1 MASLRRVTAENLN
14 CPLCMDTFEEAT
26 LLSCGHTFCRK
37 CLTKYD
43 EFHPDHADMHCPLCR
58 EATPLNEKR
67 VEGLSS
73 NVTLN
78 GLVGDINRIS
88 TGLHYA
94 DESKPRCDLCQPK
107 SMSDDHQEQAIAV
120 SFCHECE
127 GYLCESCLSGHT
139 RMVHVFGTHRTVS
152 VQEVRKEKERDSNIA
167 KSCPEH
173 KSEQMDFYC
182 QDCEEVVC
190 HKCTVVK
197 HSGREHSIKDL
208 AEYETETRQKI
219 DMLVMR
225 SSVRRAKIEKHIG
238 DIKQE
243 EKHIRVMLTKME
255 SEINRAYDYKIKQL
269 DENKQALLEEV
280 ARVEAMYYGKLIDMT
295 KTARSLAKK
304 ISVSSEMISK
314 GKRKPLFGE
323 SRVAHNNLYRELD
336 VVLGEEVDMMAPSR
350 LRDLTGKT
358 CFVPSASDV
367 IDLGQI
373 GAHITGWTVVNEIDL
388 PCDDAMNGL
397 ATMSYDKV
405 AVSYFNG
412 GVDSFN
418 IYSGERKLLIE
429 SDDRGTH
436 DIAFLSD
443 GRFVA
448 TNTRRVLKLF
458 NADQTPT
465 DVSFDTPS
473 ETTGLT
479 MLDVDAQDHIFI
491 SFWDLKKIFVFSPA
505 GGKPL
510 RVINTERIPR
520 QICTTS
526 TGSIVT
532 QKLGNITVLDEDGN
546 IQWSVT
552 KRKGY
557 LHPAVNDKDQLYIAC
572 VRPSDQSLSI
582 EHYTFG
588 GKHVGT
594 VLKNAKIEIPSR
606 HWYYMTFMS
615 PSCIAFCTP
624 GKLYVIQKSLTR
636 TKTLTE
642 VISPTTYEI
651 ESEIKICK
659 N

>member
-1 MASLRRVTAENLN
+1 MSTLRKVTAENLN

-37 CLTKYD
+37 CLWKYD
-43 EFHPDHADMHCPLCR
+43 EFHPDHADMLCPLCR

-88 TGLHYA
+88 TGLHHT
-94 DESKPRCDLCQPK
+94 DESKPRCNLCLPK
-107 SMSDDHQEQAIAV
+107 SAIKDQEQPIAV
-120 SFCHECE
+120 SFCHECD

-139 RMVHVFGTHRTVS
+139 RMVHVFGSHRIIS
-152 VQEVRKEKERDSNIA
+152 VQEVLSGKEQEGHISKT
-167 KSCPEH
+167 CPEH
-173 KSEQMDFYC
+173 NSEQMDFYC

-197 HSGREHSIKDL
+197 HCGRDHSIKDL

-238 DIKQE
+238 DVKQE

-255 SEINRAYDYKIKQL
+255 NEINRAYDEKLKQL
-269 DENKQALLEEV
+269 DENKRVLMEEV
-280 ARVEAMYYGKLIDMT
+280 ARVEAMYYRKLIDMT
-295 KTARSLAKK
+295 KTARTLAKK

-314 GKRKPLFGE
+314 GKRKFLFGE
-323 SRVAHNNLYRELD
+323 SRITHNNLYKELD
-336 VVLGEEVDMMAPSR
+336 IVLGEEVDMMAPSR

-373 GAHITGWTVVNEIDL
+373 GAHITGWTVVNEVDL
-388 PCDDAMNGL
+388 PSEDAMNGL
-397 ATMSYDKV
+397 AAMSYDKV
-405 AVSYFNG
+405 AVSYFDG

-418 IYSGERKLLIE
+418 IYSGERKLLME

-448 TNTRRVLKLF
+448 TNTCRVLKLF
-458 NADQTPT
+458 NADQTQT
-465 DVSFDTPS
+465 DVRFDTPS
-473 ETTGLT
+473 ESTGLT
-479 MLDVDAQDHIFI
+479 MLDVDAQDHIFV

-510 RVINTERIPR
+510 RVIETERVPR

-526 TGSIVT
+526 AGAIIT
-532 QKLGNITVLDEDGN
+532 QKHGNITVLDEDGS
-546 IQWSVT
+546 IQWSLT

-557 LHPAVNDKDQLYIAC
+557 LHPAVNDKDQLYVAC
-572 VRPSDQSLSI
+572 VRPADQSLSI

-588 GKHVGT
+588 GKHMGT
-594 VLKNAKIEIPSR
+594 VLKNVKIEIPTR
-606 HWYYMTFMS
+606 HWYYMTFLS

-624 GKLYVIQKSLTR
+624 GKLFVIQKSLTR

-642 VISPTTYEI
+642 IISPTSYEI
-651 ESEIKICK
+651 DSEIKICK